1 MRNHWL
7 ADVVVA
13 RSVSV
18 ATAGDINL
26 RGRLRRINGVGNPR
40 ESVLWV
46 ANDGSLLLQTSFLEW
61 MAYQPENAACAI
73 VISILC

>member
-7 ADVVVA
+7 TDVVVA
-13 RSVSV
+13 RGVSV

-40 ESVLWV
+40 ESGSLGREWRLSLFSKCRSLS
-46 ANDGSLLLQTSFLEW
+46 GWHTTRKMLHSLLL
-61 MAYQPENAACAI
+61 
-73 VISILC
+73 